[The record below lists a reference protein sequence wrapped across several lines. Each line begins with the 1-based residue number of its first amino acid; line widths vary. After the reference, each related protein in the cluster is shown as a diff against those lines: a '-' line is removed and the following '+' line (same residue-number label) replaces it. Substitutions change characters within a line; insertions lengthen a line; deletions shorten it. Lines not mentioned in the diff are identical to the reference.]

1 MPSEKILQ
9 TKQAE
14 VAQIA
19 EEMKS
24 SLATV
29 LVSTRGLTVEQDT
42 ELRNELRKAGVA
54 FAVRKNTLALRAA
67 KEIGIEGTEELFK
80 GPTAIATSASSYTDA
95 AKILCK
101 FEAKFDKLEVKG
113 GIMDG
118 KVISTAEVKEI
129 SKIPSKEELVARAL
143 YGLNAPISGLAIV
156 LNAIV
161 EKQQQSA

>member
-19 EEMKS
+19 EEMKA

-42 ELRNELRKAGVA
+42 ELRNELRKAGVV

-80 GPTAIATSASSYTDA
+80 GPTAIATSANSYTDA

-161 EKQQQSA
+161 EKQQESA